1 MGRRYFFLGKALVVP
16 RISLLLM
23 LCGLLMLTA
32 CGPVSAPATQAV
44 HHNRV
49 INATLLLGSTSSDW
63 PLFAY
68 DPGHTGY
75 VDQMV
80 NPHAIQGKLV
90 WTQHVGPIFSSPVAG
105 LGMLYIS
112 STDGYLYALHQN
124 TGSIVWRAHLDNL
137 LTDATPALEGQVL
150 FVSVHSTALASLNA
164 RTGEMYWTFETG
176 EKIQSPPLVVGSRI
190 LVATRTVLWG
200 LDATTG
206 KVIWKFHHGETGWPT
221 TGSPSVAGNVVYIGL
236 GTGTRLWAL
245 DLNNGHVFW
254 SFDTGD
260 RITSDALVKA
270 DTVFIATWHGN
281 IFAINRVDG
290 TKRWVYA
297 LNTYH
302 SQNIVDGVAGS
313 MALANG
319 HLYVGD
325 YRGEISCVD
334 ALRGRLIWRF
344 ATGAQILAT
353 PVVTTG
359 RVYIGSG
366 DGNFYAL
373 DTQTGRPAWHY
384 VTGEI
389 RASASLAHGHLYIGS
404 LSGVV
409 YAFA

>member
-1 MGRRYFFLGKALVVP
+1 MVVP
-16 RISLLLM
+16 RISLLLV
-23 LCGLLMLTA
+23 LGGLMMLTA
-32 CGPVSAPATQAV
+32 CGSASAPVTQAT

-49 INATLLLGSTSSDW
+49 INATLLLGSTSGDW

-75 VDQMV
+75 VDQFV

-90 WTQHVGPIFSSPVAG
+90 WTQHFGPIFSSPVAG

-112 STDGYLYALHQN
+112 STDGYLYALEQSS
-124 TGSIVWRAHLDNL
+124 GAIAWRARLDNL
-137 LTDATPALEGQVL
+137 LTDATPAIEGQVL
-150 FVSVHSTALASLNA
+150 FVSLHSTALASLNA
-164 RTGEMYWTFETG
+164 RTGELYWTFETG

-190 LVATRTVLWG
+190 LVATRLALWG

-206 KVIWKFHHGETGWPT
+206 QVIWKFHRGETGWPT
-221 TGSPSVAGNVVYIGL
+221 TGSPAVAGNVVYIGL
-236 GTGTRLWAL
+236 GTSTQLWAL
-245 DLNNGHVFW
+245 DLTNGHVLW
-254 SFDTGD
+254 SFEAGD
-260 RITSDALVKA
+260 RITSEALVKA
-270 DTVFIATWHGN
+270 DAVFVATWHGN
-281 IFAINRVDG
+281 IFAINRANG
-290 TKRWVYA
+290 TRRWAYA
-297 LNTYH
+297 LNTH
-302 SQNIVDGVAGS
+302 QSQNIVDGVAGS

-325 YRGEISCVD
+325 YRGVISCID
-334 ALRGRLIWRF
+334 ALHGRLTWRF

-353 PVVTTG
+353 PVVSAG

-373 DTQTGRPAWHY
+373 DTQTGRPTWHY

-409 YAFA
+409 YAFE

>member
-1 MGRRYFFLGKALVVP
+1 MMVP
-16 RISLLLM
+16 RISLLLV
-23 LCGLLMLTA
+23 LGGLMMLTA
-32 CGPVSAPATQAV
+32 CGSVYIPAPQAT

-63 PLFAY
+63 PIFAY

-75 VDQMV
+75 VDQNV
-80 NPHAIQGKLV
+80 NKHAIRGKLL
-90 WTQHVGPIFSSPVAG
+90 WTQQFGPIFSSPVAG
-105 LGMLYIS
+105 LGMIYIS
-112 STDGYLYALHQN
+112 STDGYLYALQQSS
-124 TGSIVWRAHLDNL
+124 GSIVWRAHLDNL

-150 FVSVHSTALASLNA
+150 FVSVHSTALESLNA
-164 RTGEMYWTFETG
+164 HTGELYWIFETG
-176 EKIQSPPLVVGSRI
+176 EKIQSPPLAVGSRI
-190 LVATRTVLWG
+190 LVATRMTLWE

-206 KVIWKFHHGETGWPT
+206 QVMWKFRRGVSGWPT
-221 TGSPSVAGNVVYIGL
+221 TGSPTVAGNVVYSGL
-236 GTGTRLWAL
+236 GTGTQLWAL
-245 DLNNGHVFW
+245 DLTKGHVLW

-260 RITSDALVKA
+260 RITSEALVKA
-270 DTVFIATWHGN
+270 NTIYVATWHGN
-281 IFAINRVDG
+281 IFALNRFNG

-297 LNTYH
+297 LNTNH

-313 MALANG
+313 MALADG

-325 YRGEISCVD
+325 YRGVISCID
-334 ALRGRLIWRF
+334 ALHGRLIWRF

-353 PVVTTG
+353 PVVTAG
-359 RVYIGSG
+359 QVYIGSG

-373 DTQTGRPAWHY
+373 DTDTGRPTWHY

-389 RASASLAHGHLYIGS
+389 RATASLANGHLYVVS